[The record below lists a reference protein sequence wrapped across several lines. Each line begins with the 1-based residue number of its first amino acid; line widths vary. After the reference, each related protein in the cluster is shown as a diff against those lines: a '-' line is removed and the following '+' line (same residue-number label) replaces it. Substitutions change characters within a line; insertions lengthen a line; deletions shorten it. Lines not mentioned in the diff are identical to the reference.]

1 MGAKLEKY
9 FKKIVPDTLKL
20 FFVPFLTVIIIV
32 PLTFIVIGPVAGI
45 LTNLLNAFFQAIF
58 AIPVLGGVV
67 TGILIG
73 ALWQI
78 SGYLRSALGGYPD
91 RNCQYQYIWKRLI
104 HDSLLC
110 GFARAVYGSCGYL
123 Y

>member
-1 MGAKLEKY
+1 M
-9 FKKIVPDTLKL
+9 
-20 FFVPFLTVIIIV
+20 TVIIIV

-78 SGYLRSALGGYPD
+78 LVIFGLHWRLSRSELPISVHMEAIY
-91 RNCQYQYIWKRLI
+91 
-104 HDSLLC
+104 S
-110 GFARAVYGSCGYL
+110 
-123 Y
+123 